1 MSQKK
6 SFKSDLNPAMQFISV
21 PQETS
26 DKPQKI
32 TESQKAKPIYPE
44 TRSKR
49 LQLLLTPSLHD
60 NLKKIAQ
67 SENRSLNDLINSILE
82 SYLNKPH

>member
-1 MSQKK
+1 
-6 SFKSDLNPAMQFISV
+6 MQFISA
-21 PQETS
+21 PQDAS
-26 DKPQKI
+26 DKAQQI

-67 SENRSLNDLINSILE
+67 TENRSLNDLINCILE
-82 SYLNKPH
+82 AYLKNLD